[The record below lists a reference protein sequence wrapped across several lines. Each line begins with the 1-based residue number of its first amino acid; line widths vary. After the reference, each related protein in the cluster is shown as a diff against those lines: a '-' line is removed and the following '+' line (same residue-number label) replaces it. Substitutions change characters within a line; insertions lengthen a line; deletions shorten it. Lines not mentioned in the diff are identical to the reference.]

1 MLSKCCGGRCR
12 RNSGIDQHHKYR
24 GFYVVVMRSISASLV
39 FLSVFGKTKLLCDRL
54 IIGEEKVVIVFQRIV
69 FNTRIV
75 QGLEEFGLRP
85 ESVRH
90 FSQGGRVVT
99 DTDELVPDGQFIA
112 HRRPRIFNVCHSQGS
127 RSMLAAT
134 GAAFPSRHNVCHPDN
149 STITNVGQ
157 TNSDIWHR
165 CSIGYRRPCERC
177 GSTLLCYMS
186 RMFYL
191 I

>member
-12 RNSGIDQHHKYR
+12 RNSGIDQRHKYG

-39 FLSVFGKTKLLCDRL
+39 FLSIFGKTKLLCDRL
-54 IIGEEKVVIVFQRIV
+54 IIGEEKVVIVFPSARIV

-75 QGLEEFGLRP
+75 QRLEEFGLRP

-90 FSQGGRVVT
+90 FSQGGRLVT

-127 RSMLAAT
+127 QSMLAAT
-134 GAAFPSRHNVCHPDN
+134 GGRLPKQTQCLPPDN
-149 STITNVGQ
+149 NTLNKIGQ
-157 TNSDIWHR
+157 RNSDV
-165 CSIGYRRPCERC
+165 
-177 GSTLLCYMS
+177 
-186 RMFYL
+186 
-191 I
+191 